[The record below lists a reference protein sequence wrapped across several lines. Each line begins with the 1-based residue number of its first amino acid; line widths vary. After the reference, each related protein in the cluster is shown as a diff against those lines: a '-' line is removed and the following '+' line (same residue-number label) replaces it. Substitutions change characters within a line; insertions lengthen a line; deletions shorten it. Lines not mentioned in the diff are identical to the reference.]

1 MANTP
6 VGRSAAVIG
15 SPGETLTSRPSR
27 SSKRLRT
34 LSAAGITEVSDMFIS
49 SQNRREDL
57 VETFG
62 REGLDDEERRTGGL
76 RRLLHLR
83 CALRRHEAELDVVA
97 GRPQLAQH
105 LDAGQ
110 LR

>member
-34 LSAAGITEVSDMFIS
+34 VRAAGITEVSDIAIS

-57 VETFG
+57 VKTF
-62 REGLDDEERRTGGL
+62 RCERLDDEEGRTGGF
-76 RRLLHLR
+76 RRLLHLGR
-83 CALRRHEAELDVVA
+83 ALRRHEAELHVVA
-97 GRPQLAQH
+97 R
-105 LDAGQ
+105 
-110 LR
+110 R